1 MTAKVLRPAVTI
13 TAVVAVLVAALA
25 VYSFLTVGTT
35 HADMSF
41 NATMGAK
48 YCNALD
54 PTFPDAQTPGAAAN
68 FTNSLDIPTGSSNF
82 SSVVTFSPNGTTI
95 TAGCTTAVGCAA
107 GTLPAG
113 TKIGGLRSASTL
125 GILNGPCDTLA
136 TVDFVLYSVALPK
149 ADFSNIAFP
158 RIVTDSDR
166 YGGWQVGSPP
176 PSGGGTSPQGSG
188 VFPVAGGDSIA
199 IQNYPSYLLKL
210 FSPSQVAPYHDAII
224 PRAVYG
230 GLTSVVGTW
239 TPLYFVQFD
248 SSQAAQLDTLIAPIN
263 LIKSAEGDPSISVLN
278 DPTAPP
284 SPSTIND
291 FCTPLHVQTMLLG
304 KDPSNTFT
312 RATNPTAI
320 GTGYVLQYDASFRD
334 TDQDGVEN
342 PFDTCPTL
350 VNISGDPRTAGS
362 MGPNGNGIDAACDN
376 TGNASFDVD
385 GDGFQN
391 RQDNCPLV
399 ANPTQLESELGT
411 SAPDNG
417 PSIDEIGD
425 ACDSGTAG
433 GVGSGVDHCT
443 GVAVAVRIKQN
454 GQCISITL
462 SPTVANGRYMV
473 KTNVIAKCFG
483 GTDAD
488 GDGYCSLQDAADAP
502 GGSDAVIHNAWAA
515 GSPMLS
521 VDSDGDHFSDAQET
535 YMSTCFVG
543 GLLPCAAGTVVSG
556 NYLNSATAPGTDSTK
571 SCAQTPTPGDEG
583 PLDNW
588 PFDFNNDQVADL
600 TDVFKIVPGL
610 NQAVNQPP
618 LSGTIPTVRMDLN
631 QDGVVDLSD
640 IFKLV
645 PALNTSCAI
654 AIGQPGSAGIPPWS
668 QQ

>member
-1 MTAKVLRPAVTI
+1 MTEGEGKMKAKVLRPVVTI
-13 TAVVAVLVAALA
+13 STVVAVLVAALA

-41 NATMGAK
+41 NATMTAK

-54 PTFPDAQTPGAAAN
+54 PTFPDAQLAGVTNCAENLTPGAAAN
-68 FTNSLDIPTGSSNF
+68 YTNTLDIPTGSSNF

-95 TAGCTTAVGCAA
+95 TAGGA
-107 GTLPAG
+107 GLPAG

-125 GILNGPCDTLA
+125 GILNGPCDTVA
-136 TVDFVLYSVALPK
+136 QVDFILYSVALPN
-149 ADFSNIAFP
+149 AGFTNIAFP

-166 YGGWQVGSPP
+166 YGGWQVGSEP

-230 GLTSVVGTW
+230 GITSVVGTW

-248 SSQAAQLDTLIAPIN
+248 SSQAAALDTLLAPIN
-263 LIKSAEGDPSISVLN
+263 LINSAEGDPSISVLN
-278 DPTAPP
+278 DPTAAP

-312 RATNPTAI
+312 RATNPAAI
-320 GTGYVLQYDASFRD
+320 GTGFVLQYDASFRD

-399 ANPTQLESELGT
+399 SNPTQLESELGT

-417 PSIDEIGD
+417 PSVDEIGD

-433 GVGSGVDHCT
+433 GVGTGVDHCT
-443 GVAVAVRIKQN
+443 GVALAIQIKQN

-462 SPTVANGRYMV
+462 SPTVANGRYEV
-473 KTNVIAKCFG
+473 KQNVIAKCFG

-488 GDGYCSLQDAADAP
+488 GDGYCAP
-502 GGSDAVIHNAWAA
+502 GAGVTGTTDSADSGACQTTSPPSCTVRHNAWSGATHP
-515 GSPMLS
+515 GLVS
-521 VDSDGDHFSDAQET
+521 DSDKDGFSDTMET
-535 YMSTCFVG
+535 Y
-543 GLLPCAAGTVVSG
+543 L
-556 NYLNSATAPGTDSTK
+556 GTDATK
-571 SCAQTPTPGDEG
+571 PCAQTSTANDEQ

-588 PFDFNNDQVADL
+588 PFDFNDDQRANIS
-600 TDVFKIVPGL
+600 DVLKYIPVFNTFVNTPG
-610 NQAVNQPP
+610 
-618 LSGTIPTVRMDLN
+618 SSTRYDLN
-631 QDGVVDLSD
+631 NDGAINISD
-640 IFKLV
+640 VLRFIPVF
-645 PALNTSCAI
+645 NMTCA
-654 AIGQPGSAGIPPWS
+654 QAGVPPWS